1 MAAQYQEIGRIKV
14 NDTTD
19 ICVSMVKTSQ
29 PVAPG
34 KDTPDGSISEEIIG
48 ININHYITSP
58 RYTGPTKATFIPNDK
73 IAKFHRL
80 IGNIL

>member
-48 ININHYITSP
+48 INVNEYIRTP
-58 RYTGPTKATFIPNDK
+58 RYTGYTKATFIPNDK
-73 IAKFHRL
+73 IAEFHRL